1 VELQTDWTFR
11 SATQFALTQT
21 PSTIQP
27 AYGIWNAS
35 VALIDKRNWEIRGVV
50 KNLLNTH
57 YSNLLSN
64 GTTAGTLR
72 FVPRDNDRYVGVNA
86 SYHF

>member
-1 VELQTDWTFR
+1 M
-11 SATQFALTQT
+11 
-21 PSTIQP
+21 
-27 AYGIWNAS
+27 
-35 VALIDKRNWEIRGVV
+35 ALIDKRNWEIRGVV